1 MLLRGGLRPWAS
13 EVMDLSAR
21 SAVRTGTQAPELASA
36 RVRAAPGLPTRQGDS
51 GLKQK
56 RKGTGGTPPQPPVPT
71 TITTP
76 VIVTITNNINTVIG
90 TDDVAVVKSV
100 EVGVV

>member
-1 MLLRGGLRPWAS
+1 MVLCGLRPWAC
-13 EVMDLSAR
+13 EVMDLWAR

-71 TITTP
+71 TTTTTP
-76 VIVTITNNINTVIG
+76 VIVTITNNINTIID